1 MTRRPWTYPRT
12 VAGCA
17 TVCTRHA
24 LLTTMLVLVVSTGCE
39 GADRSVGDAAVED
52 SIGQQSQVQSTPT
65 PASAPESTRPSS
77 RPTAVASASPSG
89 PADANSRRRTKV
101 NYAFPIRPRA
111 AASYERAHHDY
122 PATDVFAPCG
132 TTVVSPVDGIV
143 EAIGRSDRWDPS
155 VDAAD
160 TRGGRFVSIVGA
172 DGVRYYGSHLAG
184 VDQRVR
190 VGTSLRAGQRL
201 GRVGRSGNARA
212 TPCHLHFG
220 ISPPT
225 TPDDW
230 KVRRGTVW
238 PWRYL
243 DAWRVGAPRSPARA
257 VATGQRPRATNN

>member
-1 MTRRPWTYPRT
+1 MTRRPWTYRGT
-12 VAGCA
+12 AATCA
-17 TVCTRHA
+17 PDPTRHA
-24 LLTTMLVLVVSTGCE
+24 LLATMLVLVLVAAGCE
-39 GADRSVGDAAVED
+39 GADRSAGDAAVED
-52 SIGQQSQVQSTPT
+52 SIGQQARVVAAPTPT
-65 PASAPESTRPSS
+65 PELTRSS
-77 RPTAVASASPSG
+77 SGPTHVASASPSG
-89 PADANSRRRTKV
+89 PADASSRHHTKV
-101 NYAFPIRPRA
+101 DYAFPIRPRA

-132 TTVVSPVDGIV
+132 STVVSPVDGVV
-143 EAIGRSDRWDPS
+143 EAVGRTDRWDPG

-160 TRGGRFVSIVGA
+160 TRGGRFVSIVGG

-184 VDQRVR
+184 VDQRIR
-190 VGTSLRAGQRL
+190 VGVSLRAGQRL

-230 KVRRGTVW
+230 KIRRGTEW

-243 DAWRVGAPRSPARA
+243 DAWRVGAQRSPARA
-257 VATGQRPRATNN
+257 VTTGQRSRATDD